1 MDLSQ
6 VFLYVILPLVS
17 GLGSFLLKTMHD
29 RIDMLEKR
37 MQDRMT
43 EQEVRQLLGDKI
55 DPVQENIKEMKE
67 KMDKIY
73 DLLMTG
79 KGS

>member
-1 MDLSQ
+1 MDLVQ
-6 VFLYVILPLVS
+6 VFLYIILPLLS
-17 GLGSFLLKTMHD
+17 GLGSFLLKNMYD

-37 MQDRMT
+37 LRDTMT

-55 DPVQENIKEMKE
+55 DPVQDNIKEIKE
-67 KMDKIY
+67 KIDKLY
-73 DLLMTG
+73 DFMMN